1 MKIAYQFKLLPTT
14 EQKATFNRW
23 LEMLRCQYNWLL
35 GERFSWWECNRTL
48 VNACPL
54 ICHLPQLKER
64 PSYYSQKKS
73 LVTLKKER
81 IWYQE
86 VHSQVLQ
93 DMVKRVHRSFE
104 RFVKGDKLGKRSG
117 KPRFKGKNRYRT
129 FTYTQ
134 GLDSWVRGN
143 KVNLPKIGEVKVIFH
158 RELPQGFTIK
168 TVSITKK
175 ADGFYVTFSLE
186 NKTIP
191 DFISEIEPREN
202 NSLGIDIG
210 LEKFLV
216 TSSGE
221 IIEPPKFYR
230 QSQEELAKLERKVS
244 SRKKGSRAR
253 NRLSK
258 RRAKLHLKIA
268 RQREQFHYETANQLL
283 AQADVIFCEDLK
295 ISNLARRNK
304 PKMDEKG
311 NYLPNKQ
318 AQKSGL
324 NKSFY
329 DAGLA
334 QFIDILDYKAGKAHR
349 PRRGFLGVRTE
360 QAAGLKVIKVNPKGT
375 SQCCSSCLNVVPKE
389 LSDRW
394 HDCPYCECSLDR
406 DHNSAILIKLRG
418 LGHRFSIKRSSRK
431 LKNCLRE
438 KPKLNASA

>member
-1 MKIAYQFKLLPTT
+1 MRVAYQFKLLPTT
-14 EQKATFNRW
+14 EQKATFNKW
-23 LEMLRCQYNWLL
+23 LNMLRYQYNWLL
-35 GERFSWWECNRTL
+35 GERFSWWEQNRTP

-54 ICHLPQLKER
+54 VCHLPSLKDK
-64 PSYYSQKKS
+64 PDYYSQKKS

-81 IWYQE
+81 IWYKE

-93 DMVKRVHRSFE
+93 EMVKRVHNSFE
-104 RFVKGDKLGKRSG
+104 RFIKGDSNGKRSG
-117 KPRFKGKNRYRT
+117 KPRFKGQNRYRT
-129 FTYTQ
+129 FTYAQ
-134 GLDSWVRGN
+134 GQDSWVRGN

-168 TVSITKK
+168 TVSVTKK
-175 ADGFYVTFSLE
+175 ADGFYITFSLE
-186 NKTIP
+186 DKTIP
-191 DFISEIEPREN
+191 DFTSKVEPTEN
-202 NSLGIDIG
+202 NSIGIDLG

-230 QSQEELAKLERKVS
+230 QSQAELAKLSQKVS
-244 SRKKGSRAR
+244 AKKKGSRAK

-268 RQREQFHYETANQLL
+268 RQREQFHHETAKELL
-283 AQADVIFCEDLK
+283 AQADVIFSEDLK
-295 ISNLARRNK
+295 ISNMARRNK

-311 NYLPNKQ
+311 NYLLNKQ
-318 AQKSGL
+318 AQKSGR

-334 QFIDILDYKAGKAHR
+334 QFIDILADKAEK
-349 PRRGFLGVRTE
+349 
-360 QAAGLKVIKVNPKGT
+360 AGLKVIKVNPKGT

-394 HDCPYCECSLDR
+394 HDCPHCGCSLDR

-418 LGHRFSIKRSSRK
+418 LGHRFSIKCSSRK
-431 LKNCLRE
+431 SKKLSARE
-438 KPKLNASA
+438 AHA